1 MATFTFVLARRLD
14 GTFKT
19 APNIFVQLFTILGLR
34 HRAGRPNEE
43 VALPLVYA
51 LLSSKAQALYK
62 EVLQA
67 VRDVVTQFN
76 IADCVPS
83 RIITN
88 FELGIINAC
97 KGVYPSVPTSC
108 CYFHLSQSIYRR
120 VQEAGVQVAYNDRDD
135 WRIKEIT
142 HMMLSLAFIPIDDVN
157 RVFDL
162 LQAAVPTTFK
172 CVVDYFN
179 HTYVKGRASRKA
191 RTKPA
196 TGTMGTSSVSAA
208 PVEPV

>member
-1 MATFTFVLARRLD
+1 VFATRKNIELLCGSATWFLD

-19 APNIFVQLFTILGLR
+19 APKIFVQLFTILELR

-51 LLSSKAQALYK
+51 LLSSRAQALYG

-67 VRDVVTQFN
+67 VRDAVTQFN

-83 RIITN
+83 RIITD
-88 FELGIINAC
+88 FELGIINPC
-97 KGVYPSVPTSC
+97 EGVYPSVPISC
-108 CYFHLSQSIYRR
+108 CHFDL
-120 VQEAGVQVAYNDRDD
+120 A
-135 WRIKEIT
+135 IKEIT
-142 HMMLSLAFIPIDDVN
+142 HMMLSFAFIPIDDVN

-179 HTYVKGRASRKA
+179 HTYVKGRASR
-191 RTKPA
+191 RR
-196 TGTMGTSSVSAA
+196 GRNQL
-208 PVEPV
+208 PVQWVPPPYPPLL